1 MIAPTTLT
9 HLRDGLNSSDRM
21 PLVFLGHGSPM
32 NAIEDTQFS
41 RAWSKLGDS
50 LPRPQAILVVSAH
63 WMTRGTT
70 LVDVSEVPRTI
81 HDFYGFPQALYDQQ
95 YPAHGAPAL
104 AREVKTLL
112 ASHHAE
118 EDDTWGLDH
127 GAWTVLKFLYPE
139 ADVPVFQVSVDM
151 SRGLAHQLE
160 IGRTLSQLRDR
171 GVLIIGSGNIVHN
184 LRAMRPGGKP
194 HDFAL
199 EFDTLFAEKLEE
211 RDLAT
216 LADRA
221 KLGTLLTQ
229 SHPSID
235 HYLPALTIAGAA
247 DAKDDL
253 RFMTN
258 AIELG
263 SVSMRSFVFTPT
275 AA

>member
-9 HLRDGLNSSDRM
+9 HLRDGLKSSARM

-32 NAIEDTQFS
+32 NAIEDTAFS
-41 RAWSKLGDS
+41 RAWTELGQN

-63 WMTRGTT
+63 WMTQGTT
-70 LVDVSEVPRTI
+70 LVDVSDVPRTI
-81 HDFYGFPQALYDQQ
+81 HDFYGFPQALYDQN
-95 YPAHGAPAL
+95 YPAHGAPDL
-104 AREVKTLL
+104 AREVTTLL
-112 ASHHAE
+112 ASHHAA

-127 GAWTVLKFLYPE
+127 GAWTVLKFLYPK

-151 SRGLAHQLE
+151 TRGLAHQLE
-160 IGRTLSQLRDR
+160 IGRTLAQLRNR

-184 LRAMRPGGKP
+184 LRAMRMGGKP
-194 HDFAL
+194 QDFAV
-199 EFDTLFAEKLEE
+199 EFDTLFANKLQE

-216 LADRA
+216 LSDRA

-235 HYLPALTIAGAA
+235 HYLPALTVAGAA
-247 DAKDDL
+247 DGKDDL
-253 RFMTN
+253 HFMTD

-263 SVSMRSFVFTPT
+263 SVSMRSFVFTPN